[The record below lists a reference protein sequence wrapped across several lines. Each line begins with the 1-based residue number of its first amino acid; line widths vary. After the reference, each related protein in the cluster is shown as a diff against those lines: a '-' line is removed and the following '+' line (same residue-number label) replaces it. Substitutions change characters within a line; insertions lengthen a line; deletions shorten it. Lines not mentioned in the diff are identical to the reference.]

1 MCHFAPEWLPRLTCL
16 KNTPKYSGAFWR
28 TVLALIGNVAPPR
41 VPARFR
47 LCGILAHILAH
58 TFSRRFLIETCFGA
72 NASASYLIKAF
83 LGMLVFPV
91 FPGTCRS
98 AWPPPIFWRTLFSR
112 RISLIL
118 SMSCFRQLS
127 REMIKQVRS
136 SKLTLRQTHVSINTQ
151 VYFPE
156 PSEMEQY
163 KYQQTYCREVDS
175 HTVALTLRVQ
185 NLILIPATWAGWT
198 YPFQDGMRF
207 LVRWSLNVLKTSLV
221 SQVWLAG
228 SMTSGHSR
236 THGLFLQACCTASLG
251 LVWVSLAIPAR
262 AALHQKGWLGSAAYP
277 CNLARNEDI
286 PANGP
291 WFWCR
296 GL

>member
-1 MCHFAPEWLPRLTCL
+1 MSLCARMAPALYLCQKHPRIF
-16 KNTPKYSGAFWR
+16 SR
-28 TVLALIGNVAPPR
+28 
-41 VPARFR
+41 
-47 LCGILAHILAH
+47 ILAHRYSANWECCSPSGSGTISRLRDSRAYSRAHVFPTFLNRNMFWRKCLNIIPDTRVSGNPFVSCTSSHLSLCVASTNILAH
-58 TFSRRFLIETCFGA
+58 LD
-72 NASASYLIKAF
+72 
-83 LGMLVFPV
+83 FPKN
-91 FPGTCRS
+91 FNH
-98 AWPPPIFWRTLFSR
+98 
-112 RISLIL
+112 SL
-118 SMSCFRQLS
+118 
-127 REMIKQVRS
+127 
-136 SKLTLRQTHVSINTQ
+136 HVVLWAI
-151 VYFPE
+151 
-156 PSEMEQY
+156 
-163 KYQQTYCREVDS
+163 
-175 HTVALTLRVQ
+175 RVQ
-185 NLILIPATWAGWT
+185 KLILIPATWAGWT

-207 LVRWSLNVLKTSLV
+207 LVRWSVNVLKTSLV

-236 THGLFLQACCTASLG
+236 MHGLFLQACCTASLG